1 MGIRIQLSWYIITII
16 VTDMSP
22 SSQLTFLRRTASNMT
37 HIPPSPD
44 FPKICITHEHG
55 PYVFIITP
63 LASAHYYRYYA
74 QQGVGQSAPCVT

>member
-37 HIPPSPD
+37 RIPPSSD
-44 FPKICITHEHG
+44 FPKICITHEQG